1 MESAYVFALIAGLA
15 IGAVHYRRQARGQT
29 GLPPGHPRR
38 RRAVILFPFLVSF
51 VVLALFAWSAG
62 TDGTPGIIALVGF
75 GLWFVVLFAVNKQI
89 PREAEIRAYE
99 VAHPAARQAAAAPR
113 HRISGARPAAAP
125 QPQPMPP
132 LRLFDTDALRE
143 AAAARAAADEAVK
156 ALESRGGT
164 AITAQGG

>member
-1 MESAYVFALIAGLA
+1 MDSVYFFALIAALA
-15 IGAVHYRRQARGQT
+15 IGAVHYRRQGRGDT
-29 GLPPGHPRR
+29 GLPAGHPRR
-38 RRAVILFPFLVSF
+38 RRAVILFPFMVSF
-51 VVLALFAWSAG
+51 EVLAVFAWCAG
-62 TDGTPGIIALVGF
+62 TDGTPGIIAFAGF
-75 GLWFVVLFAVNKQI
+75 AVWFVALFAVNKQI
-89 PREAEIRAYE
+89 PREAAIRAYE

-113 HRISGARPAAAP
+113 HRISGSRPAVAP
-125 QPQPMPP
+125 QPQLMPP